1 MGCMWRH
8 AEVLLLLPLVLLSK
22 GEKNGYDMAAATGRS
37 LEGVF
42 WLSQM
47 LEEINCGW
55 EEDFGS
61 LESVCGN
68 GVC

>member
-1 MGCMWRH
+1 M
-8 AEVLLLLPLVLLSK
+8 AET
-22 GEKNGYDMAAATGRS
+22 AAVTGRS

-42 WLSQM
+42 WLTQM

-55 EEDFGS
+55 KEDSGS